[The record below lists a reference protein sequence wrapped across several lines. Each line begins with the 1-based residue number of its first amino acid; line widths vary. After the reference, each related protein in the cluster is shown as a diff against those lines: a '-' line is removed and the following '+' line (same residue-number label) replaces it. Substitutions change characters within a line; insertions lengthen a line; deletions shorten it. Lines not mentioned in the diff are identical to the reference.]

1 MIWKKWKEG
10 LVMKNRYGDEYH
22 WEKLNDKEYK
32 FVMEGDSMKYCR
44 YGGKEGQEKLDINDL
59 GMFDPSGGPYVGVGS
74 GIYWDEIKG
83 AEEQQPLT
91 VTRIRSTD
99 EGFVVEVE

>member
-1 MIWKKWKEG
+1 
-10 LVMKNRYGDEYH
+10 MKNRYSDDYH

-59 GMFDPSGGPYVGVGS
+59 GMFDPSGGPYVAIGS
-74 GIYWDEIKG
+74 IIFYDEIQGGQKG
-83 AEEQQPLT
+83 DEPLL
-91 VTRIRSTD
+91 VNHIRLD
-99 EGFVVEVE
+99 GENFIIKVE